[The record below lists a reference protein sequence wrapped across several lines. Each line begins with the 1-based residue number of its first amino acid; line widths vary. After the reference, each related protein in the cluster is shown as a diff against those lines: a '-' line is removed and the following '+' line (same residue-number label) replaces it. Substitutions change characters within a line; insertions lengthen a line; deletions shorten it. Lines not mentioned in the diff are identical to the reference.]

1 MFSFLLQLGSIG
13 VAAAAMIKPLMPA
26 PTAPAVLPRQD
37 SASDTGIVVVG
48 YQNIGTENDQP
59 VWAVSTFPRSE
70 GYLFTTGSL
79 WQKCKASSAFEVSGT
94 STTSA
99 LPRTGCE
106 AWTSCFHTTVYG
118 SGGLT
123 STCDGEY
130 GSCYSDIMFTT
141 SGASDAYTRIY
152 CDWTGSHPLLSTT
165 LYQELPANANP
176 TPVASQSEAST
187 TPASNRDPSTSAST
201 PSPTSSPADRQ
212 SQSSGGGGSN
222 NTGVIAG
229 SVVGGLA
236 VIALAGVAILYIL
249 KRSKRH
255 AAGAHIPSS
264 DGDSTNPYG
273 SPEMTRSGY
282 TEAPAYSP
290 MATKYGQTINGGE
303 LDGQHGTAELAGMPL
318 HEAEER
324 R

>member
-1 MFSFLLQLGSIG
+1 
-13 VAAAAMIKPLMPA
+13 MPA

-37 SASDTGIVVVG
+37 TGIVVVG
-48 YQNIGTENDQP
+48 YQDIGTESDQP
-59 VWAVSTFPRSE
+59 IWAVSTFPRSE

-79 WQKCKASSAFEVSGT
+79 WQKCKASSAFEVDGS
-94 STTSA
+94 STTSP

-118 SGGLT
+118 TGGLT

-165 LYQELPANANP
+165 LYKELPANANP
-176 TPVASQSEAST
+176 TSVVSQSEASA
-187 TPASNRDPSTSAST
+187 TPASNSNPSPSAST
-201 PSPTSSPADRQ
+201 PSPTASPSNEENQ
-212 SQSSGGGGSN
+212 SPGGGGAG
-222 NTGVIAG
+222 NTAIIAG

-236 VIALAGVAILYIL
+236 VIAFAGVAILYIL

-255 AAGAHIPSS
+255 AAGAPIPSS
-264 DGDSTNPYG
+264 DGDSADPHGT
-273 SPEMTRSGY
+273 PEMTRDGY
-282 TEAPAYSP
+282 PEAPAYSP
-290 MATKYGQTINGGE
+290 MATKYGHAINGGE
-303 LDGQHGTAELAGMPL
+303 LDGQHGTAELGGVPL
-318 HEAEER
+318 HEAEGR

>member
-1 MFSFLLQLGSIG
+1 MFSFLLQLGSVG
-13 VAAAAMIKPLMPA
+13 VAAAGLINAQMPA

-37 SASDTGIVVVG
+37 SASNTGIVVVG
-48 YQNIGTENDQP
+48 YQDIGTESDEHI
-59 VWAVSTFPRSE
+59 WAISTFPRSE

-79 WQKCKASSAFEVSGT
+79 WQKCKASTAFEVSGT
-94 STTSA
+94 STTSP
-99 LPRTGCE
+99 LPQTGCE

-165 LYQELPANANP
+165 LYKELPNNAGP
-176 TPVASQSEAST
+176 TSVVSQSEAST
-187 TPASNRDPSTSAST
+187 TPASNSNPATSATT
-201 PSPTSSPADRQ
+201 PSPTSGSASEQGQP
-212 SQSSGGGGSN
+212 SNGGGSN
-222 NTGVIAG
+222 NTGIIAG

-236 VIALAGVAILYIL
+236 VIAFAGVAILYIL

-255 AAGAHIPSS
+255 AAGAPVPSS

-273 SPEMTRSGY
+273 TPEMTRSGY

-290 MATKYGQTINGGE
+290 MATKYGHTINGGE
-303 LDGQHGTAELAGMPL
+303 LEGQQGTAELGGVPL
-318 HEAEER
+318 HEAGER